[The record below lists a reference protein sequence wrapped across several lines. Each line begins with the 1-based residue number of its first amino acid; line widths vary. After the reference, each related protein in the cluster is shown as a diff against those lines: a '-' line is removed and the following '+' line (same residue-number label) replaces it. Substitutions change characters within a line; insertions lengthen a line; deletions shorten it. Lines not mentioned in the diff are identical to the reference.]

1 MSRKYKINNKE
12 GIYFVS
18 FAVVYWI
25 DVFIRRD
32 YKDIFVESL
41 RYCQNNKNLRIHA
54 WCIMTSHVHLI
65 ISSDG
70 KELSGILRDLKSF
83 TSTRIKKAIMEN
95 SVESRKEWMIWMMK
109 RAGIKNSNND
119 GFQFWQQNNHPI
131 ELYSPAVTKQKL
143 DYIHNNPVVE
153 GIVENA
159 EDFLYSSA
167 MDYAGNK
174 GLLDIDKI

>member
-1 MSRKYKINNKE
+1 MSRKYKINNNE

-41 RYCQNNKNLRIHA
+41 RYCQKNKDLRIHA

-65 ISSDG
+65 ISSEN

-83 TSTRIKKAIMEN
+83 TSTRIKKAILEN
-95 SVESRKEWMIWMMK
+95 PSESRKEWMIWMMK
-109 RAGIKNSNND
+109 RAGIKNSNNEE
-119 GFQFWQQNNHPI
+119 FQFWQQNNHPI
-131 ELYSPAVTKQKL
+131 ELFSPMVTKQKL
-143 DYIHNNPVVE
+143 DYIHNNPVIE
-153 GIVENA
+153 GFVENA
-159 EDFLYSSA
+159 EEYLYSSA
-167 MDYAGNK
+167 KDYADNK
-174 GLLDIDKI
+174 GLLDICKI